1 MNKMLYI
8 DAREIENYQKTISKL
23 RNELEETRKKNIS
36 LSNEIN
42 FLKENGENILVIE
55 KNSDNN
61 IYEYKSTEKELL
73 SLIVSENKEIRNK
86 FDTLL
91 RHKDNL
97 ENQKQ
102 IILLKYQELKNNIIL
117 LNNYITYLENRRL
130 KERIF
135 NIKKNIISTL
145 NIDTIQNQQTII
157 DNSIKIIYNQDELI
171 KLENDVKKIKKPRGW
186 HFKEEYIDSEGNVY
200 HKGKLQPHLKK

>member
-117 LNNYITYLENRRL
+117 LNNYITYLENRSL